1 MREVKF
7 NLYLFAII
15 TISCKSG
22 DYVNVQENKK
32 IDLSSKKIVTPAKK
46 VIIPPVIPPS
56 ALTVTKTET
65 PEPNPPVQEHNEKVI
80 IPPVIPPSALTVT
93 KTETPEPN
101 PSVQEHSAL
110 DSKNKAYIRLKKSI
124 EQYKEQ
130 CKIDPNK
137 TVKNTEEIETLIKSL
152 SDYNKTE
159 EYNYI
164 YTSLENNNHII
175 DSLKK
180 VLEKLSDIS
189 WYPPRYN
196 NEANITYY
204 EDDEEIPQATYK
216 HYYEKMIAKSTT
228 TMKQYKTKKYT
239 SLILSL
245 INKLFNMTF
254 FTNNLLY
261 KCLHDKNLA
270 RFKSAEK
277 LNKIYD
283 QLNDIMN
290 KRKDVILKFKE
301 QILLAEKHIDVDEVK
316 MVDEIKKIVEPGK
329 EVYSAY
335 EAMYEAANEIWEL
348 KYNLGFI
355 TFDKNIIIY

>member
-7 NLYLFAII
+7 NLYLFVII
-15 TISCKSG
+15 TISCKSD

-65 PEPNPPVQEHNEKVI
+65 PEPNP
-80 IPPVIPPSALTVT
+80 
-93 KTETPEPN
+93 
-101 PSVQEHSAL
+101 SVQEHSAL
-110 DSKNKAYIRLKKSI
+110 DSKNKAYIKLKKSI

-130 CKIDPNK
+130 CKIDPNQ

-164 YTSLENNNHII
+164 YTSLENDNHII

-180 VLEKLSDIS
+180 VLEELSDIS

-196 NEANITYY
+196 NEANIIYY

-216 HYYEKMIAKSTT
+216 HNHEKMIAKSTT
-228 TMKQYKTKKYT
+228 KMKQYKTKKYT

-245 INKLFNMTF
+245 LNKLFDMTF

-270 RFKSAEK
+270 RFESAEE

-290 KRKDVILKFKE
+290 KRKDVILKFKD
-301 QILLAEKHIDVDEVK
+301 QILLASKHIDEVK
-316 MVDEIKKIVEPGK
+316 MVDEIKKIVEPEK

-335 EAMYEAANEIWEL
+335 KAMYEAANEIWEL

>member
-1 MREVKF
+1 MREVKI
-7 NLYLFAII
+7 NLYLFVII

-22 DYVNVQENKK
+22 DYVDGQENKK

-46 VIIPPVIPPS
+46 VIIPPPVVIPSS
-56 ALTVTKTET
+56 ALPVIKTEI
-65 PEPNPPVQEHNEKVI
+65 PKPNPPVQNY
-80 IPPVIPPSALTVT
+80 
-93 KTETPEPN
+93 N
-101 PSVQEHSAL
+101 AL

-124 EQYKEQ
+124 DQYKEQ
-130 CKIDPNK
+130 CKINPNQ
-137 TVKNTEEIETLIKSL
+137 TIKNTEEIETLIKSL
-152 SDYNKTE
+152 SDYEKTE

-164 YTSLENNNHII
+164 YTSLENDDHII

-180 VLEKLSDIS
+180 VLEKLSSIY

-204 EDDEEIPQATYK
+204 EDDEEIPKATYK
-216 HYYEKMIAKSTT
+216 HYHEQMMVKSTT
-228 TMKQYKTKKYT
+228 KMKQPKTKKYT
-239 SLILSL
+239 NLLLSL
-245 INKLFNMTF
+245 LNKLFDMTF

-270 RFKSAEK
+270 RFKSAEEI
-277 LNKIYD
+277 NKIYD

-290 KRKDVILKFKE
+290 KRKDVILKFKD
-301 QILLAEKHIDVDEVK
+301 QILLAEKHIDEVK

-335 EAMYEAANEIWEL
+335 KAMYEAANEIWKL

-355 TFDKNIIIY
+355 PFDKNIIIY